1 MPKSFKSS
9 MTASI
14 PISISCA
21 LAGVLCLATPVLAQA
36 KKINIGYASATDFLP
51 AFIARENGCFAKGD
65 LDVTLTR
72 VAVASNIPAALMSGS
87 MQIGMGTGTIL
98 LQAVEGGLD
107 LVAVAGATRMLR
119 SNVTMSLVVRN
130 GIEVKVAV
138 DLKGKKIGVPG
149 INSVGDV
156 MLRKWLKDAG
166 LKPGEVTFIEAPF
179 PAMNDLLKAGTVDAV
194 IAAEPIRSMIVGA
207 GTGYR
212 MPIEYYVA
220 LEPDTILAFWQ
231 ASSKWA
237 TENKAAVQTFRSCL
251 VEGLKFA
258 RENVEK
264 SKEIEKQYIG
274 FNTPV
279 MPTMTTDAKPED
291 FVFFVKLAREMGLI
305 SKDIDVKTLVAP

>member
-1 MPKSFKSS
+1 MLKP
-9 MTASI
+9 TTH
-14 PISISCA
+14 A
-21 LAGVLCLATPVLAQA
+21 LAGAVFATALLLTPALAQG
-36 KKINIGYASATDFLP
+36 KKVNIGYASATDFLP
-51 AFIARENGCFAKGD
+51 AFIAKENGCFAKGD

-119 SNVTMSLVVRN
+119 TNPTLSLVVRT
-130 GIEVKVAV
+130 GVEVKVAT
-138 DLKGKKIGVPG
+138 DLRGKKIGVPG
-149 INSVGDV
+149 VNSVADV

-166 LKPGEVTFIEAPF
+166 VKPGEVTFIETPF
-179 PAMNDLLKAGTVDAV
+179 PAMNDMLKGGTVDAV
-194 IAAEPIRSMIVGA
+194 VAAEPIRSMIVGGGA
-207 GTGYR
+207 GYR
-212 MPIEYYVA
+212 MPIEYYTA

-237 TENKAAVQTFRSCL
+237 NENKAAVTTFRACL

-264 SKEIEKQYIG
+264 GKEIEKQYIG

-305 SKDIDVKTLVAP
+305 SKDIDVKTLVLP